1 MDSPSP
7 APASPETPSSETPSS
22 EVGSPA
28 ALQLQK
34 LCQLLQVAHHIP
46 GRIRVRLSLASLQGA
61 GALSFDELEDFLAA
75 LEQVEGI
82 QKVKP
87 NLAALSCTIEYDAA
101 VIASEEWSG
110 LLEAGSVRAHSKLAV
125 LVERY
130 GSRLDAV
137 LPD

>member
-1 MDSPSP
+1 MDSSQAPSP
-7 APASPETPSSETPSS
+7 GSLASS
-22 EVGSPA
+22 A
-28 ALQLQK
+28 AGAQLQK

-61 GALSFDELEDFLAA
+61 GALSLDELQDFLAA

-82 QKVKP
+82 QAVKP

-101 VIASEEWSG
+101 VIASSEWSG
-110 LLEAGSVRAHSKLAV
+110 LLEAGSVQEHSKLAV

-130 GSRLDAV
+130 GSRLDEV
-137 LPD
+137 LPG